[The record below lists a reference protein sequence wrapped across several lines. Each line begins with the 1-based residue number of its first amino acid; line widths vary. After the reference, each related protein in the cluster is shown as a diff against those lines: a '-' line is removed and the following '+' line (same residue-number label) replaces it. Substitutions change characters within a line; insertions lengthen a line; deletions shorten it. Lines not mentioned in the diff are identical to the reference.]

1 MSSSS
6 GTGRRTLS
14 YRVTGLQSID
24 RIDPILQSFDEFDWI
39 SINHSTKA
47 LDFVWETTCTVI
59 QRNQHIEARILN
71 KLHNSQIIED
81 KSNLAFLQ
89 LRLMDSSY
97 SEFLETYVAKNAN
110 EVSRWVTKRWM
121 RSTASIKDRTNLLP
135 GELESGSNM
144 EASKSILSQPQNPVS
159 DNRCYD
165 TDWWVVKASK
175 GNGGRDIW
183 ILNKDNAEAVLSDL
197 PTLDGAFENRFCS
210 RIASSM

>member
-24 RIDPILQSFDEFDWI
+24 RIDPILKSFDEFDWI
-39 SINHSTKA
+39 SVNQSTKA

-89 LRLMDSSY
+89 LRLMDSNY
-97 SEFLETYVAKNAN
+97 SEFLETYVARNAK
-110 EVSRWVTKRWM
+110 EVSRWATKRWM
-121 RSTASIKDRTNLLP
+121 RSTASIKDRTKILP
-135 GELESGSNM
+135 GELESGSNI
-144 EASKSILSQPQNPVS
+144 EASKSILSLLQNSVS
-159 DNRCYD
+159 DNRCID

-197 PTLDGAFENRFCS
+197 PTPDGAFENRFCS
-210 RIASSM
+210 RIVSSM